1 MNDFDLDDDSFDT
14 ALRAQLHGDGEPG
27 DAGFSLAV
35 MHALPEQVP
44 PHECRWAGWVR
55 RAQWAAISLAACG
68 LAGLIADGSGGLDAP
83 HALAAGALLG
93 LLIFWSVPSRWNR
106 G

>member
-1 MNDFDLDDDSFDT
+1 MNDFDLDDTFDA

-35 MHALPEQVP
+35 MRALPEQVAP
-44 PHECRWAGWVR
+44 RERRWAGWVR
-55 RAQWAAISLAACG
+55 RAQWVAISLAASG
-68 LAGLIADGSGGLDAP
+68 AAGLIANGSGRLDAP